1 MGQLI
6 FDDGH
11 HRVLMFSDL
20 VGDDEHEG
28 EAVQANQFLIIH
40 GDSGIILDP
49 GGVMTYNEL
58 YLEMSHYFAP
68 KKLSAIFASH
78 QDPDIV
84 ASLSRWLSNSDTKL
98 IISSLWSRF
107 VPHFCPAGKTAGRI
121 VPLDDQGAWINID
134 GVEYGFIPAHFL
146 HSEGNFQL
154 YDPVSKILFSG
165 DLGVSLVPT
174 ADAAKPVSSFKDI
187 VPHMEGFHK
196 RYMMS
201 NKACRLW
208 ANMIRRLDIQGIAPQ
223 HGSPM
228 LDPIVARDFIN
239 WIEHLECGLDLVDQ
253 SLYSIPSTREKLDD
267 MRTI

>member
-11 HRVLMFSDL
+11 HKVLMFSDL
-20 VGDDEHEG
+20 MASETNEG

-40 GDSGIILDP
+40 GDSGIMLDP

-58 YLEMSHYFAP
+58 YLEMSRYFAP

-98 IISSLWSRF
+98 IISELWARF

-121 VPLDDQGAWINID
+121 IPLQDQGAWIDID

-154 YDPVSKILFSG
+154 YDPISKLLFSG
-165 DLGVSLVPT
+165 DLGVSIVPT
-174 ADAAKPVSSFKDI
+174 AQASKPITNFQEILPFMK
-187 VPHMEGFHK
+187 PFHQ

-208 ANMIRRLDIQGIAPQ
+208 ANMIKHLDVQGVIPQ
-223 HGSPM
+223 HGR
-228 LDPIVARDFIN
+228 PILHPAVINDFID
-239 WIEHLECGLDLVDQ
+239 WIRNLECGIDLVDQ
-253 SLYSIPSTREKLDD
+253 SLYTIPSLHTKLKN
-267 MRTI
+267 MQTI